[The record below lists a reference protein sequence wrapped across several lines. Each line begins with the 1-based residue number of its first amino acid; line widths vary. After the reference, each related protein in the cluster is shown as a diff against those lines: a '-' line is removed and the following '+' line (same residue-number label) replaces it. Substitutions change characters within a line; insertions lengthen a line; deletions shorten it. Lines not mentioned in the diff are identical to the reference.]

1 MESSAG
7 KLQSERDLRE
17 YYGTRS
23 WEGGFPARCH
33 MELPRRQLAGKRIL
47 NVGCR
52 RGKGVY
58 KLSELVGPQ
67 GFVVGLDWDA
77 DAVGVAAAGI
87 PGALER
93 SGLTSC
99 NMEFR
104 RGFPEDLA
112 AAGIGP
118 CSVDMVY
125 LNASLSLFA
134 DPMRALAE
142 CFRVLAPGGVLVGE
156 GVVVLPGPSRPADR
170 AAVAEAARALGN
182 AVQAAPTRSALDA
195 QLAAAGFDG
204 IVIAEGSPVS
214 PDAGRTVCESVPT
227 VPDDDATYRLV
238 ALEARKPR

>member
-1 MESSAG
+1 MA
-7 KLQSERDLRE
+7 DDALRRH
-17 YYGTRS
+17 YDGLPR
-23 WEGGFPARCH
+23 EGGFPARCH

-58 KLSELVGPQ
+58 KLSELVGPR
-67 GFVVGLDWDA
+67 GFVLGLDWDA
-77 DAVGVAAAGI
+77 DAVEAARAGI

-104 RGFPEDLA
+104 QGFPEDLA

-118 CSVDMVY
+118 CSVDVVY

-134 DPMRALAE
+134 DPPRALAE
-142 CFRVLAPGGVLVGE
+142 CFRALVPGGVLVGE
-156 GVVVLPGPSRPADR
+156 GVVVLPGSSRSADR
-170 AAVAEAARALGN
+170 AVVVEAARALGN
-182 AVQAAPTRSALDA
+182 AVQAAPTRSALGA

-204 IVIAEGSPVS
+204 IVLAEGSPVS
-214 PDAGRTVCESVPT
+214 PDAGRAACERVPT